1 MNRKIKRYRTYRKSN
16 RKQFDVFENNSEK
29 QLFLFKTNICIFA
42 IIVILIISSIKSEK
56 TNNITKKLDNCISQ
70 NTTVENIKE
79 YINNTRG
86 CFDNAK
92 EEIEIFAN
100 DKKNND
106 GKVDDDML
114 NEINSKEDLYYKN
127 QKK

>member
-1 MNRKIKRYRTYRKSN
+1 MNRKVKRYRTYKKN
-16 RKQFDVFENNSEK
+16 NKKQFDMFENKSEK

-42 IIVILIISSIKSEK
+42 VIVILIISSIKSEK
-56 TNNITKKLDNCISQ
+56 TNNITKNLDNCISQ
-70 NTTVENIKE
+70 DTTIENLKE
-79 YINNTRG
+79 CINNTKG
-86 CFDNAK
+86 YFNNAK